1 MGHCISVILIK
12 KSELRDFS
20 IQKIL
25 ENKEIKNNN
34 FNYRLE
40 LPCDIIA
47 FPLLS
52 MTETSKILGAGVT
65 FVSIRTD
72 YFGGFGEQSASI
84 NITKE
89 NGWWNILRKSDD
101 DNAINQILKEYGV
114 IKDPK
119 YFGTKDEFD
128 TINLGKYRDNSDMIK
143 ETDYWK
149 ENQQSIINWTI
160 DNIKSF

>member
-25 ENKEIKNNN
+25 ENNEIKNDN

-40 LPCDIIA
+40 LPCDIVA
-47 FPLLS
+47 FPLQS
-52 MTETSKILGAGVT
+52 MTEISKILGPGVT
-65 FVSIRTD
+65 FVSIQTD

-89 NGWWNILRKSDD
+89 KGCWNFLRKENN
-101 DNAINQILKEYGV
+101 DNAINTILKEYGV

-128 TINLGKYRDNSDMIK
+128 TINLGNYRDNNDMIK
-143 ETDYWK
+143 ATDYWK
-149 ENQQSIINWTI
+149 ENKSSILI
-160 DNIKSF
+160 DMFRWYI